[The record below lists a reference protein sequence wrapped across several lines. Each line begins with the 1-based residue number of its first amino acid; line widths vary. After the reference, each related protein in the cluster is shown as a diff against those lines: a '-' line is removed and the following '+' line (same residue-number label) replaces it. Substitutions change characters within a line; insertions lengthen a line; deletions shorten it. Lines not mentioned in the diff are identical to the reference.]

1 MRTSKLSQDTTRIFN
16 AISSN
21 ARSSTRR
28 STRSSKLIST
38 FSLGHDGTVDIK
50 EEERSPSPASSS
62 AVADIEDAVAPATP
76 PASSRKRKRKESIST
91 PANLIASRV
100 KIEATSPSLEPV
112 PVTDH
117 ARQKAKPKIPAKR
130 KAQPDGSYIYTPPS
144 NWDEIYSIV
153 KAQRERSPVA
163 PVDTMGCEDLFWQNA
178 PPKQQRYHTL
188 VALMLSSQTKDTVT
202 AAAMF
207 RLHTEL
213 APQGPLDAQGRPT
226 SSSLTVQNMID
237 SDPKHLDSL
246 IGKVGFHNNKTRY
259 LKATAQVLLD
269 QHDGD
274 VPNTLE
280 GLVALPGVGP
290 KMAFLCLS
298 GAWGIDDGIGVDVHV
313 HRITNLWGWH
323 TTKNPEETRM
333 WLEGWLPKD
342 KWHEINKLLVGL
354 GQLVCLPVGRRCG
367 ECDLQGTGL
376 CKAEVR
382 GWKASPRKLKVEEQK
397 VVVKYEGMGGERTLD
412 SKQIK
417 GES

>member
-1 MRTSKLSQDTTRIFN
+1 M
-16 AISSN
+16 
-21 ARSSTRR
+21 
-28 STRSSKLIST
+28 
-38 FSLGHDGTVDIK
+38 
-50 EEERSPSPASSS
+50 
-62 AVADIEDAVAPATP
+62 
-76 PASSRKRKRKESIST
+76 
-91 PANLIASRV
+91 
-100 KIEATSPSLEPV
+100 
-112 PVTDH
+112 
-117 ARQKAKPKIPAKR
+117 
-130 KAQPDGSYIYTPPS
+130 
-144 NWDEIYSIV
+144 
-153 KAQRERSPVA
+153 
-163 PVDTMGCEDLFWQNA
+163 
-178 PPKQQRYHTL
+178 
-188 VALMLSSQTKDTVT
+188 ALMLSSQTKDTVT

-213 APQGPLDAQGRPT
+213 APKEPLDEQGRPL
-226 SSSLTVQNMID
+226 SSSLTVQNIVD
-237 SDPKHLDSL
+237 SDPVHLDSL
-246 IGKVGFHNNKTRY
+246 IGKVGFHNNKTKY

-274 VPNTLE
+274 IPNTLE

-298 GAWGIDDGIGVDVHV
+298 GAWGIDHGIGVDVHV

-382 GWKASPRKLKVEEQK
+382 GWKASPRKLKVEEK
-397 VVVKYEGMGGERTLD
+397 KLVIKYEGMGGERTLD

-417 GES
+417 DEV